1 MRPISKTD
9 LLVVTAMM
17 GHINNLVVELVRD
30 AKGAAA
36 VEQLFAAAGLERRR
50 YQPEV
55 IYPEEEFQALFAGA
69 QAVFGVDSDAAEQAF
84 AGYFMKRSPEMF
96 PAIFEQAGSARGLI
110 GMIPAIHRNFPAAA
124 SQGAFR
130 DKVLIAEST
139 PSRIVLDYESPN
151 RLCLTLQR
159 VAQICLDYYGEVG
172 AVSETACQK
181 RGAPRC
187 RIVVEFHGHRA
198 AQPA

>member
-1 MRPISKTD
+1 
-9 LLVVTAMM
+9 MM

-30 AKGAAA
+30 AKGADA
-36 VEQLFAAAGLERRR
+36 VAQLFAEAGLPQRR

-55 IYPEEEFQALFAGA
+55 IYPETEFQALFAGA
-69 QAVFGVDSDAAEQAF
+69 QAVFGVGSDDAEQAF
-84 AGYFMKRSPEMF
+84 AQYFMKRSPEMF

-110 GMIPAIHRNFPAAA
+110 ERIPTIHRSFPAAA

-130 DKVLIAEST
+130 EKVLICEST

-151 RLCLTLQR
+151 HLCLTLRR
-159 VAQICLDYYGEVG
+159 VAEICLDYFGEIG
-172 AVSETACQK
+172 AVSEAACQK

-187 RIVVEFHGHRA
+187 RIMVEFHGHKAR
-198 AQPA
+198 QPA